1 MKLYYG
7 FLKQQVCFKRRVRKV
22 LSGNKMAKFGTIHQE
37 SILPTLAS
45 IPKDNWATEGV
56 AEDTTCTFALSKIKG
71 KWHDLPGQGLCIWVE
86 HFMAAGQTQKD
97 SRRHLGTLS
106 LSKPNWLFSAPPILC
121 SRSILT

>member
-37 SILPTLAS
+37 SILPTL
-45 IPKDNWATEGV
+45 EGV

-71 KWHDLPGQGLCIWVE
+71 KWYDLPGQGLCIWVE